1 MAEYRRFI
9 SYMYLYENGRK
20 TINSGFVRVESR
32 NGQCRLSIHM
42 SGIYHSE
49 AKKYQIYMLIR
60 VSGDYI
66 GIAIGDLLVQKQT
79 GDMELTMDSD
89 HLMGTT
95 YDLDRVAGMVLLE
108 KMAAFTVPDGMM
120 NRWKQRNLSIESRF
134 QRF

>member
-66 GIAIGDLLVQKQT
+66 GIAIGDLLIQKQT

-95 YDLDRVAGMVLLE
+95 YDLDRVAGMVLL
-108 KMAAFTVPDGMM
+108 AAFTVPDGMM